1 MIGWIGVISYHMQ
14 LILSVMEL
22 TILCAFICKIR
33 YFDAQVRETL
43 LYK

>member
-1 MIGWIGVISYHMQ
+1 MIGWIGVISCHMQ
-14 LILSVMEL
+14 LILSAMEL
-22 TILCAFICKIR
+22 TILCAFICKIG